1 MPISLVPIATWVL
14 LFVFLG
20 ASAFRGR
27 RAFRRAAFWSSTFV
41 VAVFSYT
48 YAPGGLMWV
57 RASRGNPEQQF
68 EYARWKENH
77 IDQIN
82 RIMFW
87 PGSPDVAGGYYWL
100 SKAADQQF
108 PPAMFALGVRLK
120 YGEHVPKPQ
129 NWIDTGGN
137 VFPQLQSGQT
147 LIDRAHALG
156 FKEPVH
162 EELYYWECF
171 RR

>member
-1 MPISLVPIATWVL
+1 
-14 LFVFLG
+14 
-20 ASAFRGR
+20 
-27 RAFRRAAFWSSTFV
+27 
-41 VAVFSYT
+41 
-48 YAPGGLMWV
+48 
-57 RASRGNPEQQF
+57 
-68 EYARWKENH
+68 
-77 IDQIN
+77 
-82 RIMFW
+82 MFW
-87 PGSPDVAGGYYWL
+87 PGSPDVAGGYYWV

-129 NWIDTGGN
+129 NWTDTGGN